1 MTTITAPAL
10 DSWTAA
16 RERCQR
22 EEGSEPSWLREGRV
36 QAWTRFTEDGFPTS
50 KKEAWRFTNVG
61 PLKRMNFLTEGQ
73 APITNALP
81 SDVPRWEE
89 TINLV
94 MVDGVF
100 DPNQSDLSRLPEG
113 VIVGPIMEHL
123 DHPAVREN
131 LIKLFADE
139 DQVFLHLNTS
149 LFRDGFFISI
159 PRGHILPVP
168 VVITSVTTARPDGA
182 IASFPRH
189 LFHLETGA
197 NASIL
202 ERYHGPDECGY
213 LTVPVT
219 GLVLEDGAVLN
230 HYRLQLEGDEGYHV
244 SVQKARLAR
253 SSTLNSTTAS
263 LTGRLIRNDTVGSLE
278 GEGADANF
286 NGLYL
291 TEGKEHVDNQLRVD
305 HRAAHCTSHELY
317 KGVLDGRSRAVF
329 NGLIHVFPEAQK
341 TDAVQTNRNL
351 ILSAGAK
358 ANTNPQLEIYADDV
372 KCTHGSTIG
381 QLDPDAV
388 FYLRSRG
395 LGQKAAE
402 SLLTWAFA
410 AEVVNPIPLAPLRQ
424 ELENFLLARL
434 PRGEIVRQAI

>member
-10 DSWTAA
+10 DPWTAA

-22 EEGSEPSWLREGRV
+22 EVGSEPSWLREGRA
-36 QAWTRFTEDGFPTS
+36 QAWNRFTEVGFPTS
-50 KKEAWRFTNVG
+50 KNEAWRFTNVG

-73 APITNALP
+73 TPVLSPLP

-89 TINLV
+89 TIDLV

-100 DPNQSDLSRLPEG
+100 DPSQSDLSRLPEG
-113 VIVGPIMEHL
+113 VIVGPILEHL
-123 DHPAVREN
+123 DNPAVRDN
-131 LIKLFADE
+131 LINLFADE
-139 DQVFLHLNTS
+139 NQAFLNLNTS
-149 LFRDGFFISI
+149 LFRDGLFISI
-159 PRGHILPVP
+159 PRGYVLSVP
-168 VVITSVTTARPDGA
+168 IVITSITSSRTDGS
-182 IASFPRH
+182 IATFPRH
-189 LFHLETGA
+189 LFHLASGA
-197 NASIL
+197 IASIL
-202 ERYHGPDECGY
+202 ERYHGPNDYGY

-230 HYRLQLEGDEGYHV
+230 HYRVQLEGDEAFHV

-278 GEGADANF
+278 SEGADANF

-329 NGLIHVFPEAQK
+329 NGLIHVFPDAQK

-351 ILSAGAK
+351 ILSEKAK

-381 QLDPDAV
+381 QLDPEAV

-410 AEVVNPIPLAPLRQ
+410 AEVVNPIPLDPLRQ
-424 ELENFLLARL
+424 ELENFLLDRL
-434 PRGEIVRQAI
+434 PRGEIVRQAL